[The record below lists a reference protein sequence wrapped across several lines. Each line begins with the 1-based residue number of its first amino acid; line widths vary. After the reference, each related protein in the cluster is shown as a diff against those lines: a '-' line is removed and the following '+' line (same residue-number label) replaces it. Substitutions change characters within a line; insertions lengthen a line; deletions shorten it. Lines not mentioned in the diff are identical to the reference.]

1 MKKYIKYIKNNW
13 KSTII
18 APLFMMLDAIGSIMQ
33 PLLISKIIDVGIA
46 NGDITY
52 IIKMGILMIFFSLLV
67 MFCGFGCMY
76 FSSKAAYGFAYNLRE
91 DMIKKIQ
98 DFSFSNINKF
108 KTSSLITR
116 LTNDVT
122 IISNLFQMMLRIV
135 VRAPFMF
142 IGGIIMALFISK
154 RLTLLLVVL
163 IPILSLIVFFVLKKT
178 APLFNKVQESID
190 KVNASIR
197 ESLKGI
203 RVIKSFVRES
213 FHKEKF
219 EKVNNNLKEVSI
231 NSFNKII
238 VMSPIISLIMNT
250 SVAIIL
256 FFGAKEAIGGN
267 IEVGALTSFISYIMM
282 VLSSLI
288 MMSMVFMNF
297 ARAKASSDRILEV
310 LEETPDITSVNGIK
324 EKVKVEKITFDI
336 NSFTFKEASSPSLK
350 NIKFEVH
357 KGDRVAIIGSTGCGK
372 STLVNLIP
380 RFYDVE
386 DGKILINDINIKD
399 FDLKNLRDLVGMV
412 LQENRLFKGTI
423 RENILWGKKD
433 ATEEELKHALE
444 VAQINDYVLSLND
457 KYDSIVEQRGTNFS
471 GGQKQRLCIARALI
485 KKPQILILDD
495 SVSALDATTEA
506 NLTKALN
513 KEFKKMIVFN
523 VTQRISSC
531 KNADY
536 ILVMENGTITD
547 IGTHEELLKKSKVYQ
562 EISNSQKEV
571 LQDA

>member
-13 KSTII
+13 KSTIM
-18 APLFMMLDAIGSIMQ
+18 APLFMMLDAVGSIVQ
-33 PLLISKIIDVGIA
+33 PLLASKIIDIGIA
-46 NGDITY
+46 NKDINY
-52 IIKMGILMIFFSLLV
+52 IIKMGVLMIIFSFVV
-67 MFCGFGCMY
+67 MICGFLCMY

-91 DMIKKIQ
+91 DMIKKIEE
-98 DFSFSNINKF
+98 FSFSNINKF

-154 RLTLLLVVL
+154 RLTTLLVVL
-163 IPILSLIVFFVLKKT
+163 IPILSFIVFFVLKKT
-178 APLFNKVQESID
+178 APLFNKVQDSID

-213 FHKEKF
+213 YQKEKL
-219 EKVNNNLKEVSI
+219 EKVNKNLQEVSI
-231 NSFNKII
+231 TSFSKII
-238 VMSPIISLIMNT
+238 VMGPMISLIMNV
-250 SVAIIL
+250 SVAL
-256 FFGAKEAIGGN
+256 VLYFGAKEGVLGN
-267 IEVGALTSFISYIMM
+267 IEVGSLTSFISYIMM

-310 LEETPDITSVNGIK
+310 LEEIPDITSVNGITD
-324 EKVKVEKITFDI
+324 KVKVEKITFDI
-336 NSFTFKEASSPSLK
+336 NSFTFKEASRPALK
-350 NIKFEVH
+350 NIKFEVK

-380 RFYDVE
+380 RFYDID

-399 FDLKNLRDLVGMV
+399 FDLKNLRDLIGMV

-423 RENILWGKKD
+423 RENILWGRKD
-433 ATEEELKHALE
+433 ATEEELIKALE
-444 VAQINDYVLSLND
+444 TSQINDYILTLDD
-457 KYDSIVEQRGTNFS
+457 KYDSVVEQRGTNFS

-495 SVSALDATTEA
+495 SVSALDATTEM

-513 KEFKKMIVFN
+513 KEFKKMIVFT

-547 IGTHEELLKKSKVYQ
+547 IGTHDELLKKSKVYQ
-562 EISNSQKEV
+562 EINNSQKEV

>member
-13 KSTII
+13 KATII
-18 APLFMMLDAIGSIMQ
+18 APLLMMLDAIGSIMQ

-46 NGDITY
+46 TNDTSY
-52 IIKMGILMIFFSLLV
+52 IIKMGVLMVFFSLLV

-98 DFSFSNINKF
+98 EFSFSNINKF

-122 IISNLFQMMLRIV
+122 IISNLFQMILRIV

-154 RLTLLLVVL
+154 RLTLLLVIL
-163 IPILSLIVFFVLKKT
+163 IPILGSIVLIVLKKT
-178 APLFNKVQESID
+178 APLFNKVQDCID

-203 RVIKSFVRES
+203 RVIKSFVREDY
-213 FHKEKF
+213 HKDKF

-238 VMSPIISLIMNT
+238 VMSPLISLIMNA

-256 FFGAKEAIGGN
+256 YFGAREALLGN

-297 ARAKASSDRILEV
+297 ARAKASSLRILEV
-310 LEETPDITSVNGIK
+310 IEENPDIISTNGIDS
-324 EKVKVEKITFDI
+324 KVKVEKISFDI

-350 NIKFEVH
+350 NIKFEVK

-380 RFYDVE
+380 RFYDVD

-433 ATEEELKHALE
+433 ATEEELISALE
-444 VAQINDYVLSLND
+444 VAQINDYVLSLDD
-457 KYDSIVEQRGTNFS
+457 KYDSIVEQRGSNFS

-513 KEFKKMIVFN
+513 KEFKKMIVFT

-547 IGTHEELLKKSKVYQ
+547 IGTHDELIKRSKVYK
-562 EISNSQKEV
+562 EISESQKEV

>member
-13 KSTII
+13 KATIL
-18 APLFMMLDAIGSIMQ
+18 APLLMMLDAIGSIVQ
-33 PLLISKIIDVGIA
+33 PLLASKIIDIGIA
-46 NGDITY
+46 NGDTNY
-52 IIKMGILMIFFSLLV
+52 IIKMGIIMIACSLVV
-67 MFCGFGCMY
+67 MICGFGCMY

-91 DMIKKIQ
+91 DMITKIQ

-108 KTSSLITR
+108 KTSSLVTR

-122 IISNLFQMMLRIV
+122 VISNLFQMILRIV

-142 IGGIIMALFISK
+142 IGGIIMALFLSK
-154 RLTLLLVVL
+154 RLTLLLAVM
-163 IPILSLIVFFVLKKT
+163 IPLLTILVIFILKKT
-178 APLFNKVQESID
+178 APLFNKVQSSID
-190 KVNASIR
+190 KVNAVIR

-203 RVIKSFVRES
+203 RVIKTFVREDYQ
-213 FHKEKF
+213 KEKF
-219 EKVNNNLKEVSI
+219 EKANANLQKVSI
-231 NSFNKII
+231 NSFGKII
-238 VMSPIISLIMNT
+238 VLGPLISLIMNT
-250 SVAIIL
+250 AVAAVL
-256 FFGAKEAIGGN
+256 WFGAKEALNGH
-267 IEVGALTSFISYIMM
+267 IEVGELTSFIIYIMM

-310 LEETPDITSVNGIK
+310 INEEPDIKSENGIK
-324 EKVKVEKITFDI
+324 EKIKVEKITFNI

-350 NIKFEVH
+350 NIKFEVN
-357 KGDRVAIIGSTGCGK
+357 KGDRVAIIGSTGSGK

-386 DGKILINDINIKD
+386 DGEILINGTNIKN
-399 FDLKNLRDLVGMV
+399 FDLKTLRDLIGMV

-423 RENILWGKKD
+423 KENILWGKKD
-433 ATEEELKHALE
+433 ATNEELKHALS
-444 VAQINDYVLSLND
+444 VAQIDDYVETLED
-457 KYDSIVEQRGTNFS
+457 KYNAVVEQRGSNFS

-506 NLTKALN
+506 NLTNALN
-513 KEFKKMIVFN
+513 KEFKKMIVFT

-536 ILVMENGTITD
+536 VIVMENGTITD
-547 IGTHEELLKKSKVYQ
+547 MGTHEELLKTSKVYK
-562 EISNSQKEV
+562 EINNSQQEV
-571 LQDA
+571 LLDA

>member
-13 KSTII
+13 KSTIM
-18 APLFMMLDAIGSIMQ
+18 APLFMMLDAVGSIVQ
-33 PLLISKIIDVGIA
+33 PLLAAKIIDVGIA
-46 NGDITY
+46 NKDINY
-52 IIKMGILMIFFSLLV
+52 IIKMGVLMIIFSFVV
-67 MFCGFGCMY
+67 MICGFLCMY

-91 DMIKKIQ
+91 DMIKKIEE
-98 DFSFSNINKF
+98 FSFSNINKF

-154 RLTLLLVVL
+154 RLTTLLVVL
-163 IPILSLIVFFVLKKT
+163 IPILSFIVFFVLKKT
-178 APLFNKVQESID
+178 APLFNKVQDSID

-213 FHKEKF
+213 YQKEKF
-219 EKVNNNLKEVSI
+219 EKVNKNLQEVSI
-231 NSFNKII
+231 TSFSKII
-238 VMSPIISLIMNT
+238 VMGPMISLIMNV
-250 SVAIIL
+250 SVAL
-256 FFGAKEAIGGN
+256 VLYFGAKEGVLGN
-267 IEVGALTSFISYIMM
+267 IEVGSLTSFISYIMM

-310 LEETPDITSVNGIK
+310 LEEIPDITSVNGITD
-324 EKVKVEKITFDI
+324 KVKVEKITFDI
-336 NSFTFKEASSPSLK
+336 NSFTFKKASSPALK
-350 NIKFEVH
+350 NIKFEVK

-380 RFYDVE
+380 RFYDID

-399 FDLKNLRDLVGMV
+399 FDLKNLRDLIGMV

-423 RENILWGKKD
+423 RENILWGRKD
-433 ATEEELKHALE
+433 ATEEELIKALE
-444 VAQINDYVLSLND
+444 TSQINDYILTLDD
-457 KYDSIVEQRGTNFS
+457 KYDSVVEQRGANFS

-495 SVSALDATTEA
+495 SVSALDATTEM

-513 KEFKKMIVFN
+513 KEFKKMIVFT

-547 IGTHEELLKKSKVYQ
+547 IGTHDELLKKSKVYQ
-562 EISNSQKEV
+562 EINNSQKEV